1 MSRRPA
7 AGPVALVVLVAL
19 AAVGAAGCGD
29 DEATDPVAETEA
41 GLRTVRAGRLATDA
55 GDVAVRCPDDVEVVV
70 GTAFTC
76 SVAVAGA
83 APFDVD
89 LGVADDGTVELRK
102 AVIPT
107 ADAEAYLAEKLAG
120 PAEGPVVPDCGDAPV
135 LVAAVGDELRCQV
148 VRTGDGATSTV
159 VLTVLGLDGNVRYR
173 VEPVVTTTTTVPAPP

>member
-1 MSRRPA
+1 VNRRPVA
-7 AGPVALVVLVAL
+7 VTLAGVVVLAAL
-19 AAVGAAGCGD
+19 AACGD
-29 DEATDPVAETEA
+29 DDPPPDPAAETEA
-41 GLRTVRAGRLATDA
+41 GIRTVLAERLATDA
-55 GDVAVRCPDDVEVVV
+55 RDVAVRCPDDVEVVA

-107 ADAEAYLAEKLAG
+107 ADAEAYLADKLAG

-173 VEPVVTTTTTVPAPP
+173 VEPVVTTTTALPAPP